1 MRILFN
7 KFKSWYQRKFLGYVS
22 TGVTITEIECT
33 KVIPPLKR
41 NSWSIIFGT
50 PKAGSC
56 EAFIYLEFDDRI
68 HIYTR
73 VYKDDRQVLLY
84 DVEEGGCFDLDNWTD
99 LPKLKQGYYFVT
111 YDFEMEQESY
121 EMPDV
126 IYPVIQDI
134 YFTYCWWGWFYRMY
148 VAMKFFITRTNKYGE
163 R

>member
-22 TGVTITEIECT
+22 AGVTITEIECT

-56 EAFIYLEFDDRI
+56 EAFIYLEFDGDG
-68 HIYTR
+68 HFATK
-73 VYKDDRQVLLY
+73 VYEDNRQVLLG
-84 DVEEGGCFDLDNWTD
+84 DVEE
-99 LPKLKQGYYFVT
+99 
-111 YDFEMEQESY
+111 
-121 EMPDV
+121 DV

-163 R
+163 K